1 MKNKVEYLKGKNYK
15 GKGKYIGERITH
27 STPDHET
34 IKHEHLFGTGK
45 YDDNGAQILHRESV
59 HNS

>member
-15 GKGKYIGERITH
+15 GKGKYIGERTTQ
-27 STPDHET
+27 STRIPN

-45 YDDNGAQILHRESV
+45 YDNNGAQILYRELV
-59 HNS
+59 